1 MGMIGSNQ
9 TLKEGEVLNK
19 WMSNRLKHNKNVILA
34 ITGPTGSGKSY
45 TNLRLAELWYKD
57 YFDEDFPVEK
67 NTCFSISELMKLLN
81 SDKIKKGTLII
92 LEEAGT
98 SLNSL
103 DFQNKV
109 CKLFSFILQ
118 SFRSMNIILIFN
130 LPVLTMLNK
139 SARVLLH
146 GHFIT
151 QKIDYSKQVCK
162 IKPLFHQLN
171 QERGK
176 SYWKYLRIK
185 HFGKTKAVKRINYSI
200 PSENVIKV
208 YEQKKFKFVHKLSKD
223 FSKELEQIDRDEIH
237 KLSRND
243 LTNVEQEI
251 FDYLENGLS
260 VKEIRDRRQC
270 SLQTVYDALTR
281 IKKKGF
287 TLPEIENY

>member
-9 TLKEGEVLNK
+9 ILKEGEVFNK
-19 WMSNRLKHNKNVILA
+19 WMKNRLDHNKNILLA

-45 TNLRLAELWYKD
+45 TNHRIAELWYKD
-57 YFDEDFPVEK
+57 YFNEDYLVTH
-67 NTCFSISELMKLLN
+67 TCFSISELMKLLV
-81 SDKIKKGTLII
+81 SDEIRKGELII

-103 DFQNKV
+103 DFQNKIS
-109 CKLFSFILQ
+109 KLFSFILQ

-139 SARVLLH
+139 SARLLLH
-146 GHFIT
+146 AHFIT
-151 QKIDYSKQVCK
+151 QKIDYSNKVCK

-171 QERGK
+171 QEKGK

-185 HFGKTKAVKRINYSI
+185 SFGKIRAVKRINYTI
-200 PSENVIKV
+200 PSPEIIKV
-208 YEQKKFKFVHKLSKD
+208 YENKKFKFVQKLSKD
-223 FSKELEQIDRDEIH
+223 FSKELEQIEKDEMY

-243 LTNVEQEI
+243 LTRIEQET
-251 FDYLENGLS
+251 FDDIEKEFS
-260 VKEIRDRRQC
+260 VKEIADRRQC
-270 SLQTVYDALTR
+270 CLKNVYETIKR

-287 TLPEIENY
+287 EIKMIKNY